1 MARAVEIK
9 LEVKRLPRKE
19 KKTKENRRVR
29 KMKRQRK
36 ELRHLVARAGNEIY
50 RRKHRRKATHK
61 EKRIMEE
68 LKRKTNGNPNKLK
81 DLMISNKIW
90 FDILRGKIVKMQRY
104 KERDKAIKI
113 TASSKKM
120 RETST
125 RKQMRDQQTKEKYQ
139 QWRNS

>member
-1 MARAVEIK
+1 
-9 LEVKRLPRKE
+9 
-19 KKTKENRRVR
+19 
-29 KMKRQRK
+29 
-36 ELRHLVARAGNEIY
+36 
-50 RRKHRRKATHK
+50 
-61 EKRIMEE
+61 MEE
-68 LKRKTNGNPNKLK
+68 LKRMTNGNPNNLK

-90 FDILRGKIVKMQRY
+90 FDILSGKIVKMQRY